1 MLDVLRASK
10 GGIITWI
17 FLAAIIVMFVISFGP
32 GSFARRSVGS
42 GCGAVAIY
50 AAKVNGETVP
60 AVLYERQLGQ
70 VANYYRARYGDEF
83 VRMMLPQLAEQA
95 LSSVVSRTLLLQE
108 AEKRGLEV
116 TREEMN
122 RAVWASP
129 QFQENGRFSREI
141 YNEAAQ
147 QEYGSTRQYEEI
159 LRGEL
164 LLRHLE
170 AAFEATV
177 KVPESQVHEAWKEYS
192 DRVDLAYVLFPTAD
206 ARSEVKVTDAEV
218 QAFAAKEGGRIEQF
232 YKDNPSR
239 YDQPRKVRARHI
251 LARVE
256 GKDEGA
262 AKKKI
267 EGAIERLKKGE
278 DFAKVAAELSED
290 ENTKESGGDLGVVTA
305 GQVDDEFAK
314 AALAL
319 EPGQLSGPVRSA
331 TGWHVIRA
339 DEVIPAKKVSLEEAR
354 PEIARELLLGDR
366 AKELVRR
373 KAEEALQAARAG
385 KSLLDLFPE
394 PRKAEPAANGKPA
407 LAERTASLALGG
419 KPVVARETGPF
430 PASSSI
436 VPTLN
441 VGGDLLKDAAAAQTG
456 AVLPKVY
463 EVPTGLVVA
472 TVKQREHPDES
483 AYPKER
489 DMVEAQLRAEKAQQL
504 RQAWVAELR
513 ARATVVENTAIL
525 PRSSPGQQQD

>member
-60 AVLYERQLGQ
+60 AVMYERQLSQ
-70 VANYYRARYGDEF
+70 LANYYRPRYGDDF

-95 LSSVVSRTLLLQE
+95 LSSVVSRTLLVQE
-108 AEKRGLEV
+108 ARRRGLEV
-116 TREEMN
+116 TRDEVN
-122 RAVWASP
+122 RAVWSSP
-129 QFQENGRFSREI
+129 QFQENGRFSRDL

-147 QEYGSTRQYEEI
+147 QEYGSTRQYEET

-177 KVPESQVHEAWKEYS
+177 NVPESQVHDAWRQFS
-192 DRVDLAYVLFPTAD
+192 DRVGLAYVLFPTAD
-206 ARSEVKVTDAEV
+206 ARAEVKVTDPEV
-218 QAFAAKEGGRIEQF
+218 QAFAAMEGARIERF
-232 YKDNPSR
+232 YKENPSR
-239 YDQPRKVRARHI
+239 FDQPRKVRARHI

-256 GKDEGA
+256 GKDESA
-262 AKKKI
+262 AKKRI

-278 DFAKVAAELSED
+278 DFAKVAAAVSDD
-290 ENTKESGGDLGVVTA
+290 ENTKANGGDLGVITA

-339 DEVIPAKKVSLEEAR
+339 DEVIPAKQVSLDEAR
-354 PEIARELLLGDR
+354 PEIARELLLADR
-366 AKELVRR
+366 AAELVRR
-373 KAEEALQAARAG
+373 KADEALQAARTG
-385 KSLLDLFPE
+385 KSLADLFPE
-394 PRKAEPAANGKPA
+394 PQKAQPAANGKPA
-407 LAERTASLALGG
+407 LAERVASLTLGG

-430 PASSSI
+430 PASSSV
-436 VPTLN
+436 VPQLN
-441 VGGDLLKDAAAAQTG
+441 AGGDLLKDAVAAQAG
-456 AVLPKVY
+456 VVLPRVY
-463 EVPTGLVVA
+463 DVPAGMVVA
-472 TVKQREHPDES
+472 TVKEREHPDES
-483 AYPKER
+483 VYPKER
-489 DMVEAQLRAEKAQQL
+489 EMVEAQLRAEKAQQL

-525 PRSSPGQQQD
+525 PRSPQGQQQE